1 MLRSGGKDFPGGTV
15 DKGLPANGGDRGSI
29 PGLGKFHR
37 LRSTQ
42 AHVPPPLSAA
52 LQREVAATRSSHTL
66 TKSSPCSLQLES
78 A

>member
-15 DKGLPANGGDRGSI
+15 DKGLPVSGGDRGSI

-52 LQREVAATRSSHTL
+52 LQQE
-66 TKSSPCSLQLES
+66 KSLQRE
-78 A
+78 AHTPQRTVAPVRCN